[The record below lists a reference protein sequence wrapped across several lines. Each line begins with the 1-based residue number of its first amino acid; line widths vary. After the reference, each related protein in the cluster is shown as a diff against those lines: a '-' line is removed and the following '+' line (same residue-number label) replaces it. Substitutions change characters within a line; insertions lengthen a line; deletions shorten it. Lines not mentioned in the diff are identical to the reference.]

1 MTLTTR
7 PRAATP
13 GERFSGRA
21 RGLGTAIAAAVLC
34 WSGSALATEDEPRPI
49 SEEPTEPGE
58 TGDTGEEPEE
68 PAYVSDL
75 DSLVRVVQQ
84 RPVLKSGRFELFA
97 GAGIVANDT
106 MYDHW
111 LATATGRVHVS
122 EWISIG
128 ATYSKFFSD
137 KSELQQTIA
146 VDYEVFPELSATRWY
161 AGGDVTF
168 VAVDG
173 KFTFFDSAIAYWDI
187 YASIGG
193 GVTVTSRSDS
203 PKPTGMVGIG
213 WRLFLADWLTF
224 SVELRDY
231 IFVEQFNAGNELVNN
246 LVGQAG
252 ITLFIPFGF
261 DYEYAK

>member
-7 PRAATP
+7 PRAASAASFP
-13 GERFSGRA
+13 GLS
-21 RGLGTAIAAAVLC
+21 TAAAMCVAVL
-34 WSGSALATEDEPRPI
+34 ALASAGQAFAAEPDEPAATDG
-49 SEEPTEPGE
+49 ETEPGE
-58 TGDTGEEPEE
+58 GEGEAEE
-68 PAYVSDL
+68 PAFVSDL

-84 RPVLKSGRFELFA
+84 RPVLKSGRFELFV

-111 LATATGRVHVS
+111 LATGTGRVHVS

-128 ATYSKFFSD
+128 ATYAKFFSEESD
-137 KSELQQTIA
+137 LQATIA
-146 VDYEVFPELSATRWY
+146 KDYEVFPELSATRWY

-203 PKPTGMVGIG
+203 PKPTGMVGVG

-261 DYEYAK
+261 DYEYVK